1 MQSNFSTPATYSK
14 QLIIPIEFAP
24 TKVRAHGLR
33 DAHSYPLV
41 SRGKSSSG
49 EHSAS
54 FRVPPGEAWGFP
66 EIELRAGNSWPSLVL
81 DVDGS
86 NALYRI
92 VEAVEKAEI
101 LTPNWTVTR
110 KGSGGTHA
118 VWNLERPVH
127 RGESARKGPLAA
139 LARVSEFYADALRA
153 DSGYPATL
161 SHNPMSAAH
170 GPGFVTNWLHRDAY
184 SLPQLGEV
192 IPMGWRRP
200 ALVRTEIG
208 RNCELFHALMR
219 WAGKPENIVND
230 CLAAAHVVNQSFD
243 IPLADAEVAATAR
256 SVHKYRVGWIT
267 KGKYFTP
274 TQRTLWGRARGIR
287 SGAARR
293 KLTED
298 RDKAIIQAVSEGR
311 SLRDVGREYGLS
323 YYAVWNIVNRQVFN
337 GLHR

>member
-1 MQSNFSTPATYSK
+1 MINSSKLKRPLQSSSDPFRYVRTGQVRRGDIPAAPEMQVNSSTPTYSK
-14 QLIIPIEFAP
+14 QLILPIEFAP
-24 TKVRAHGLR
+24 PKVRAHGLR

-41 SRGKSSSG
+41 SQGKCSDG
-49 EHSAS
+49 AHSAS
-54 FRVPPGEAWGFP
+54 FRVPAAEAWGFP

-139 LARVSEFYADALRA
+139 LVRVSEFYADALRA
-153 DSGYPATL
+153 DSGYTATL

-200 ALVRTEIG
+200 ALVR
-208 RNCELFHALMR
+208 N
-219 WAGKPENIVND
+219 
-230 CLAAAHVVNQSFD
+230 
-243 IPLADAEVAATAR
+243 
-256 SVHKYRVGWIT
+256 
-267 KGKYFTP
+267 
-274 TQRTLWGRARGIR
+274 
-287 SGAARR
+287 
-293 KLTED
+293 
-298 RDKAIIQAVSEGR
+298 
-311 SLRDVGREYGLS
+311 
-323 YYAVWNIVNRQVFN
+323 
-337 GLHR
+337 

>member
-1 MQSNFSTPATYSK
+1 MQCNFSTPSYSK

-153 DSGYPATL
+153 DSGYTATL